1 MRRRYLLRFTLVL
14 FAAVALSAASASV
27 SLFAQSGSSPAEK
40 PQAKR
45 VEALQG
51 EPAIQAIPA
60 TEIMLPFPQRDLH
73 VRSVD
78 PKAGH
83 VKAELGPG
91 EENRSEKQA
100 KKGEPDE
107 DDS

>member
-14 FAAVALSAASASV
+14 FVAVNLSAASF
-27 SLFAQSGSSPAEK
+27 SLSAQSGTSPAEK
-40 PQAKR
+40 PQDKQ

-60 TEIMLPFPQRDLH
+60 AEIQIPFPQRDLH